1 MTKYIAKEAIFKLK
15 KAIACIFA
23 ASIAL
28 TAFAGCSRRTPVYTP
43 APSPAMHRNLTTPY
57 IDGNHGTRGTSPYGG
72 GAPSYRATTPSRNI
86 GDGNT
91 RNYSAS
97 PKVSPATTTKPATR
111 GVAPKNNAA
120 PKSHTTK
127 NMNRGNITNYGGI
140 VTTSPA
146 VR

>member
-1 MTKYIAKEAIFKLK
+1 MK

-43 APSPAMHRNLTTPY
+43 APSPAIHRNLATPRMDLVPN
-57 IDGNHGTRGTSPYGG
+57 DGMRGTSPYGG
-72 GAPSYRATTPSRNI
+72 GTNYRSNTYGS
-86 GDGNT
+86 GGNMH
-91 RNYSAS
+91 NSAS
-97 PKVSPATTTKPATR
+97 PKVSPATSPNPANR
-111 GVAPKNNAA
+111 VAPKSGNSVA
-120 PKSHTTK
+120 PKSHKTT
-127 NMNRGNITNYGGI
+127 NGNHRGGT